1 MNAAE
6 LKERFARAKPDWK
19 HVQEIRI
26 RTGRPVMVTMDGEER
41 WLFPEGLRPPM
52 MPGERESDPVCAD
65 GQLIKEILGILS
77 RHSLYAFEEE
87 LQQGFLTVEG
97 GHRVGIAGKA
107 VTEAGGIRTIRD
119 VSGLNIRL
127 AHERPGCAA
136 GLLPMLVCGGQ
147 VENTLLI
154 SPPGGGKTTVLRD
167 LIRQVSD
174 GNPFCAGQAV
184 SVVDERSELAACYRG
199 VPQCDL
205 GMRTDVLD
213 GCPKVPGLTMM
224 IRSMAPR
231 VVAVDE
237 IGTRE
242 DFQALRN
249 AAKCG
254 CRILATAHGNSVKEA
269 TAKPMMAEMVSEG
282 MFSRYVELSAIPHPG
297 SVRGVYD
304 GNLVRIGGNA

>member
-6 LKERFARAKPDWK
+6 LKERFVRAAPDWK

-26 RTGRPVMVTMDGEER
+26 RTGRPVMVCRDGEEL
-41 WLFPEGLRPPM
+41 WLFADGLMPPA
-52 MPGERESDPVCAD
+52 PGKKEPVCAD
-65 GQLIKEILGILS
+65 SALIKEILGILS
-77 RHSLYAFEEE
+77 RHSLYAYEDEIR
-87 LQQGFLTVEG
+87 QGFLTVEG

-107 VTEAGGIRTIRD
+107 VPDQDGIRTIRD

-127 AHERPGCAA
+127 AHEMPGCAD
-136 GLLPMLVCGGQ
+136 GLLPMLFREGQ

-154 SPPGGGKTTVLRD
+154 SPPGGGKTTMLRD

-174 GNPFCAGQAV
+174 GSALGAGQAV
-184 SVVDERSELAACYRG
+184 SVVDERSEIGACFRG

-205 GMRTDVLD
+205 GMRTDVMD
-213 GCPKVPGLTMM
+213 GCPKAAGLEMM

-242 DFQALRN
+242 DFLALRN

-254 CRILATAHGNSVKEA
+254 CRILATVHGNSVEEVMK
-269 TAKPMMAEMVSEG
+269 KPMMAEMVSEG
-282 MFSRYVELSAIPHPG
+282 MFSRYVELSALPHPG

-304 GNLVRIGGNA
+304 GELVRIGGAV